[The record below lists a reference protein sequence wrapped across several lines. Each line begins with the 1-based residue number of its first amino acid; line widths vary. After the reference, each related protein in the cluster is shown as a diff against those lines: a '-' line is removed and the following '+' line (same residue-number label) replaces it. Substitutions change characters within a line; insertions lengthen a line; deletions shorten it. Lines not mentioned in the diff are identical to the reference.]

1 MGSSEKYRFLSW
13 LKEKG
18 DLQSVL
24 TIPNVADGIR
34 SVIDAKEQFI
44 YDNRS
49 NSAKLCVQVQ
59 GTQYE
64 GRGPRIE
71 SIQKGNPLKLR
82 REPDNAFNAN
92 NIAVQ
97 NKAGKSLGNLPA
109 DLANVLSP
117 LLDSG
122 EAELHNIQASH
133 VEPLSKR
140 SAKAK
145 RALLYVSF
153 TVKLKKTD
161 YSKLAGCT
169 LCLLGGD
176 QGGGDSLRRL
186 QALTGNAFHSTW
198 VQELQVLHCKMP
210 VEQAKLI
217 FELYNRY
224 HREYDD
230 ENNETGYFGLDN
242 LEEEVACAREKMR
255 KEKLPGLSYDAPKDE
270 KISLLDFA
278 QEQIQKEPQRYDAVK
293 SGSTVATIQR
303 WERLLAEHN
312 ITQSMSRK
320 GNCMDNGAME
330 NFFGRLK
337 VEMFYGEQ
345 FESVED
351 FIHALDDYI
360 YYYNNERIS
369 LKLKGMS
376 PVQYRTHSQAS

>member
-1 MGSSEKYRFLSW
+1 MGSSEKARFLSW

-18 DLQSVL
+18 DLQAVL

-64 GRGPRIE
+64 GRSPRIE

-82 REPDNAFNAN
+82 REPDNAFNTN

-97 NKAGKSLGNLPA
+97 NKVGQSLGNLPA
-109 DLANVLSP
+109 DLANVLAP
-117 LLDSG
+117 LLDRG
-122 EAELHNIQASH
+122 EAELHNIQASF

-140 SAKAK
+140 SSKAK
-145 RALLYVSF
+145 KALLYVTF

-270 KISLLDFA
+270 KISMLDFA
-278 QEQIQKEPQRYDAVK
+278 QEQIQKEPQRYGSVKAYFSDAEDSYHLLENIFKADSLGQETYYWLDQTPV
-293 SGSTVATIQR
+293 TDAQYQEVAAQGCFNH
-303 WERLLAEHN
+303 WYDVAELFPAEGVP
-312 ITQSMSRK
+312 I
-320 GNCMDNGAME
+320 D
-330 NFFGRLK
+330 L
-337 VEMFYGEQ
+337 
-345 FESVED
+345 
-351 FIHALDDYI
+351 
-360 YYYNNERIS
+360 NNEDVVSIFGTGKFLAFADLS
-369 LKLKGMS
+369 YGC
-376 PVQYRTHSQAS
+376 